1 MLTIREYK
9 KVESLEEAYTL
20 NQKKSNRVIGG
31 MIWLKMETLN
41 VGTAIDLSGLGLD
54 TIEETETEFRIGA
67 MASLRALELH
77 EGLAAYTNGAM
88 RESVRHIVGVQLR
101 NLATVGGSLYSRFG
115 FSDVLTMFLVLD
127 AQVELY
133 KGGIVP
139 LSEYA
144 ERPKDRD
151 ILVRIIVPKKNAKF
165 NYQSV
170 RISQTDIP
178 VLTCASV
185 KDENGYRFAVG
196 ARPAR
201 GADGGS
207 RSGGNQDRQQSARQ
221 CGISQTP
228 RGCAGAPRGTRA
240 RCRVRGNGYADHN
253 DIEWKESSRRCGGGH
268 AAHRLCA
275 GAWLPER
282 QARLRDRKLRSVHR
296 IYGRKAGA
304 VLLGAGSAC
313 KRTYNHDLGGLAGRS
328 RRIRRVHRGSGCGAV
343 RLLQSR
349 LYDERNRAV
358 P

>member
-1 MLTIREYK
+1 
-9 KVESLEEAYTL
+9 
-20 NQKKSNRVIGG
+20 

-88 RESVRHIVGVQLR
+88 RESVRHI
-101 NLATVGGSLYSRFG
+101 VGGSLYSRFG

-185 KDENGYRFAVG
+185 KDENGYRFAIG

-201 GADGGS
+201 AQMYTQPVDKTAEQMAEAVRAEIKTGS
-207 RSGGNQDRQQSARQ
+207 SLRGSAEYR
-221 CGISQTP
+221 
-228 RGCAGAPRGTRA
+228 RHLAGVL
-240 RCRVRGNGYADHN
+240 VR
-253 DIEWKESSRRCGGGH
+253 R
-268 AAHRLCA
+268 AAHALDA
-275 GAWLPER
+275 E
-282 QARLRDRKLRSVHR
+282 
-296 IYGRKAGA
+296 
-304 VLLGAGSAC
+304 
-313 KRTYNHDLGGLAGRS
+313 
-328 RRIRRVHRGSGCGAV
+328 
-343 RLLQSR
+343 
-349 LYDERNRAV
+349 
-358 P
+358 

>member
-1 MLTIREYK
+1 
-9 KVESLEEAYTL
+9 
-20 NQKKSNRVIGG
+20 
-31 MIWLKMETLN
+31 
-41 VGTAIDLSGLGLD
+41 
-54 TIEETETEFRIGA
+54 

-127 AQVELY
+127 ARVELY

-151 ILVRIIVPKKNAKF
+151 ILVRVIVPKRKAKF

-185 KDENGYRFAVG
+185 KDENGYRFAIG

-201 GADGGS
+201 AQIYAQPVDKTAEQMAEAVRAEIKTGS
-207 RSGGNQDRQQSARQ
+207 SLRGSAEYR
-221 CGISQTP
+221 
-228 RGCAGAPRGTRA
+228 RHLAGVL
-240 RCRVRGNGYADHN
+240 VR
-253 DIEWKESSRRCGGGH
+253 R
-268 AAHRLCA
+268 AAHALDA
-275 GAWLPER
+275 E
-282 QARLRDRKLRSVHR
+282 
-296 IYGRKAGA
+296 
-304 VLLGAGSAC
+304 
-313 KRTYNHDLGGLAGRS
+313 
-328 RRIRRVHRGSGCGAV
+328 
-343 RLLQSR
+343 
-349 LYDERNRAV
+349 
-358 P
+358 